1 MKNACEWG
9 SQKAMATTKAIHE
22 FQMNLQHFNNTRSFA
37 RIGMCVCTHSE
48 TQLILFIHLFN

>member
-37 RIGMCVCTHSE
+37 RIGMCVCVHT
-48 TQLILFIHLFN
+48 

>member
-9 SQKAMATTKAIHE
+9 PQKAMATTKAIHE

-37 RIGMCVCTHSE
+37 HIVRPS
-48 TQLILFIHLFN
+48 LFYLFIYSIN